1 MTLYLTRSPNVQ
13 HKTHAPRKKFS
24 CHFLAGKLDVL
35 PDELARC
42 TRSANGQELF
52 LVPERKW
59 KHVTQPLGD
68 LLALYGMFRHVSND
82 RLDLDRDAFWRYDP
96 PRVIGLP
103 LTHLL
108 GGHGLRWLLPSR
120 VLPRKGTG

>member
-1 MTLYLTRSPNVQ
+1 MPLEKSFRATFWPENSRFRATSP
-13 HKTHAPRKKFS
+13 A
-24 CHFLAGKLDVL
+24 LG
-35 PDELARC
+35 